1 MSDLIKPS
9 EQTRVIMGSQV
20 WLHFSVALENG
31 NPIDSTFESGDPVN
45 LTMGDGNL
53 LPGFERVLMGLQAG
67 DKRTAV
73 LGPEEAFGEHNPD
86 NIQRID
92 ANLFMAGDGLPEVG
106 VLMEFE
112 DKSKA
117 TLPGLVT
124 EVSDT
129 EVVVDFNH
137 PLAGKTVV
145 FQVEVAK
152 VLPPGSSSIS
162 L

>member
-1 MSDLIKPS
+1 
-9 EQTRVIMGSQV
+9 
-20 WLHFSVALENG
+20 
-31 NPIDSTFESGDPVN
+31 
-45 LTMGDGNL
+45 
-53 LPGFERVLMGLQAG
+53 
-67 DKRTAV
+67 
-73 LGPEEAFGEHNPD
+73 
-86 NIQRID
+86 
-92 ANLFMAGDGLPEVG
+92 MAGGGLPEVG